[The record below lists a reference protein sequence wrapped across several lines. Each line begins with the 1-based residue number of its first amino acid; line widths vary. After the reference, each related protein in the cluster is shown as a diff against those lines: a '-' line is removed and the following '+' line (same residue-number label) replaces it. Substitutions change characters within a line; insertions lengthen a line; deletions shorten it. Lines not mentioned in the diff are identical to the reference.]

1 MSTSRNSG
9 HSKGGTSFTPPLDGL
24 PTLSRY
30 DVALVLIAL
39 GFALSLAAHLV
50 LGVALHRAA
59 VVVAVLGSFSLA
71 DALFL
76 NPPVGGRR

>member
-9 HSKGGTSFTPPLDGL
+9 HSNGGTSFTAPLDGL

-30 DVALVLIAL
+30 DVLLVLIAL
-39 GFALSLAAHLV
+39 GFVLSVAAYLV
-50 LGVALHRAA
+50 LDVALHQAA

-76 NPPVGGRR
+76 HPPVEGRR